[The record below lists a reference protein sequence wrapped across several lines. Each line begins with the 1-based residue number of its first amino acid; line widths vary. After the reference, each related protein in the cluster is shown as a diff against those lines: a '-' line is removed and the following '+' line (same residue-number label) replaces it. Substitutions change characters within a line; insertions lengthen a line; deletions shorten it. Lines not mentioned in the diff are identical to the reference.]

1 MSKEMNTSPKH
12 RRALSHFQ
20 KSDPV
25 IFEIMKGVNFNEW
38 IAPKKAKRDS
48 IFFQALCREVIGQQ
62 LAGKAANAINK
73 RFVNLFRKGRIT
85 PDALLKLP
93 NQTLRDVGMSW
104 AKAKYVKNIAKAY
117 IEKSVEFN
125 KFHQLTNEE
134 VISQLTTIKGVGNW
148 TAEMFLIFTLGREDV
163 FSFGDLGLKKGFSK
177 IYGVENPKK
186 EEVEKVVSK
195 WTPYKSYGSIA
206 LWHCL
211 DSEK

>member
-1 MSKEMNTSPKH
+1 MKSNKI
-12 RRALSHFQ
+12 LSHFR
-20 KSDPV
+20 KADTV

-73 RFVNLFRKGRIT
+73 RFAKLFRKREIT

-93 NQTLRDVGMSW
+93 NQTLRDTGMSW
-104 AKAKYVKNIAKAY
+104 AKAGYVKNIADAY
-117 IEKSVEFN
+117 ITKIVEFD
-125 KFHQLTNEE
+125 KLYKMDDEE
-134 VISQLTTIKGVGNW
+134 IVKQLTTIKGVGNW

-163 FSFGDLGLKKGFSK
+163 FSFGDLGLRKGFSK
-177 IYGVENPKK
+177 VYGVENPKK

-206 LWHCL
+206 LWHSL
-211 DSEK
+211 DNEK

>member
-1 MSKEMNTSPKH
+1 MKSNKI
-12 RRALSHFQ
+12 LSHFR
-20 KSDPV
+20 KADTV

-73 RFVNLFRKGRIT
+73 RFAKLFRKREIT

-93 NQTLRDVGMSW
+93 NQTLRDTGMSW
-104 AKAKYVKNIAKAY
+104 AKAGYVKNIADAY
-117 IEKSVEFN
+117 ITKIVEFD
-125 KFHQLTNEE
+125 KLYKMDDEE
-134 VISQLTTIKGVGNW
+134 IVKQLTTIKGVGNW

-163 FSFGDLGLKKGFSK
+163 FSFGDLGLRKGFSK
-177 IYGVENPKK
+177 VYGVENPNK
-186 EEVEKVVSK
+186 EQVEKVVSK

-206 LWHCL
+206 LWHSL
-211 DSEK
+211 DNEK

>member
-1 MSKEMNTSPKH
+1 MKS
-12 RRALSHFQ
+12 RILSHFR
-20 KSDPV
+20 KTDPA

-38 IAPKKAKRDS
+38 IVSKKAKRGT

-73 RFVNLFRKGRIT
+73 RFAKLFRKREIT

-93 NQTLRDVGMSW
+93 NQTLRDTGMSW
-104 AKAKYVKNIAKAY
+104 AKAGYVKNIADAY
-117 IEKSVEFN
+117 ITKIVEFD
-125 KFHQLTNEE
+125 KLYKMDDEE
-134 VISQLTTIKGVGNW
+134 IVKQLTTIKGVGNW

-163 FSFGDLGLKKGFSK
+163 FSFGDLGLRKGFSK
-177 IYGVENPKK
+177 VYGVENPKK

-206 LWHCL
+206 LWHSL
-211 DSEK
+211 DNEK